1 MSLPIIHPEHTT
13 FREGDPNMSPR
24 DLTLIVAATSEM
36 GIGKAGGL
44 PWKGLKKEMA
54 YFARVTKRA
63 NAAVRPLNLHSKMKL
78 TFRSQLIQS

>member
-1 MSLPIIHPEHTT
+1 MSLLTTSPEHTSL
-13 FREGDPNMSPR
+13 RESGSNMSPR
-24 DLTLIVAATSEM
+24 GLTLIVAATSKM

-63 NAAVRPLNLHSKMKL
+63 DLGVHPLNTHSKMKL
-78 TFRSQLIQS
+78 TFRSLAI